1 MNADSICAL
10 FQWLHK
16 DAFRPNERYLSAEVL
31 GATIHTTCDKL
42 IRRARAGTVV
52 KHTPT
57 ELKVQGSNPGR
68 GSQGLTD
75 ENLQFETTA
84 SIAMKGCSAF
94 FFA

>member
-1 MNADSICAL
+1 MA
-10 FQWLHK
+10 K
-16 DAFRPNERYLSAEVL
+16 RYLSDKIPD
-31 GATIHTTCDKL
+31 ATIHIPCDKL
-42 IRRARAGTVV
+42 IRRAHAGTVV

-84 SIAMKGCSAF
+84 
-94 FFA
+94 